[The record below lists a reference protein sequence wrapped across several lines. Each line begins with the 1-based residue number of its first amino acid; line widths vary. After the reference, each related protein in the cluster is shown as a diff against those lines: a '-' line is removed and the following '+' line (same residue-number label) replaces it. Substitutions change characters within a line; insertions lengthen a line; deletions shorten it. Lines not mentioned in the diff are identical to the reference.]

1 MKKLIYILFLFLP
14 IQLFGQVNTD
24 TTMICF
30 PHKIAKQIAQDLNK
44 LDSLTSINNLTN
56 QELEQTERKVIYKDS
71 VIAVMK
77 VKETNYETIID
88 KEREKFQ
95 IVDDQNKG
103 LREEITKVR
112 RRRTFIEILGGA
124 VIGTL
129 GGILILK

>member
-1 MKKLIYILFLFLP
+1 MLLP
-14 IQLFGQVNTD
+14 IQLLSQVKTD

-44 LDSLTSINNLTN
+44 LDSLVDINKLTN
-56 QELEQTERKVIYKDS
+56 QELELTERKVIYKDS

-77 VKETNYETIID
+77 EKEVNYETIIT
-88 KEREKFQ
+88 KEREKFD
-95 IVDDQNKG
+95 IVDNQNKE

-112 RRRTFIEILGGA
+112 RRRTFFEIFGGA